1 MNQSAAS
8 GSSAPTSPPTRSGTK
23 RRPPER
29 ELLEEFGFASDGPYQ
44 YRIDVKRAKNGNP
57 LLELT
62 QTIPKRDGGSFDLTF
77 NVWSEDFESFFKS
90 LGQAYRYI
98 KANKVETPP
107 NHKSPRRSGVRST
120 GRAG

>member
-1 MNQSAAS
+1 MNQSASPAS
-8 GSSAPTSPPTRSGTK
+8 SSSSTDAGRANTR

-29 ELLEEFGFASDGPYQ
+29 ELLEEFGFTSEGPYG

-62 QTIPKRDGGSFDLTF
+62 QTIPKRDGGTFDLTF
-77 NVWSEDFESFFKS
+77 NVWSEDFDSFFKS

-98 KANKVETPP
+98 KANRIETPP
-107 NHKSPRRSGVRST
+107 NHKRPNRSGARPR